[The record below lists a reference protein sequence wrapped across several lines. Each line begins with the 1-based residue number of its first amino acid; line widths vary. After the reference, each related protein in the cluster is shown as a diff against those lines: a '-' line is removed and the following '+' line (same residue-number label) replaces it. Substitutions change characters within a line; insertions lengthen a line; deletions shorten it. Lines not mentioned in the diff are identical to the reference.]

1 MRRGPSSPPG
11 SPSTGDGGKQPL
23 APPSRPEG
31 LLFKFKL
38 NLWLWRAPGVELAF
52 GSFRG
57 GEKAPMLLVRIVMM
71 MMVLLA
77 SPANC
82 SETKVVRSDTAYG
95 CTSYQAYEFFGRFL
109 AGGNARVIQ
118 FTAWRQA
125 ANRRLEVSRDTETSD
140 DNTDFVRGAVR
151 DARSSHPKGAAV
163 SAGGFDHDFAG
174 SDAVWSQ

>member
-1 MRRGPSSPPG
+1 MGV
-11 SPSTGDGGKQPL
+11 KQPL

-31 LLFKFKL
+31 LLFRSKL
-38 NLWLWRAPGVELAF
+38 NPWLRRAPGVELAF

-57 GEKAPMLLVRIVMM
+57 GEKAPMLLVRIVV

-109 AGGNARVIQ
+109 AGGNAGAIQ
-118 FTAWRQA
+118 NALTNGECMFLSYGQ
-125 ANRRLEVSRDTETSD
+125 EVVPLGKRPFLFVEIFRFPGDSRSWWTSEMS
-140 DNTDFVRGAVR
+140 FLSAIQQEQR
-151 DARSSHPKGAAV
+151 D
-163 SAGGFDHDFAG
+163 
-174 SDAVWSQ
+174 